1 MGRGAVPKPPS
12 ESLAHGE
19 LPPRPTTSWMDRNFE
34 WLIPA
39 IMVTACALYLV
50 STYARMKP
58 KDPFDLDTF
67 SRLPVLEGGRV
78 KPLDSVAR
86 VYLRKISHQSV
97 YKDAKGDEQPA
108 ILWYLLTLGA
118 KPSDENEPAWTH
130 HIVKIESDQVLLDLK
145 LPLRE
150 GWRYSINELRPH
162 FETVQ
167 KKAMAARRKKAEKK
181 PLEPFDVKML
191 DLEEKLA
198 LVIHVAQGKG
208 HDTDENRF
216 HLVPPQSEGE
226 SWVSLGDF
234 KDNAESATFQKYFS
248 AVRATVRERFTD
260 ENARQLLGKAGVEAT
275 AEDLKRLRHKLF
287 DVPLAELRKEDPSSP
302 GQLLSLLKSQLPES
316 EWEHL
321 QKQTEAD
328 LQTRLAANPVV
339 AVWDQ
344 MIELRR
350 QKKYA
355 EFNTL
360 VAEYRDKYTG
370 LVSENDRKHA
380 DIEINYNRFAPFLRC
395 IGLYVIAFLLSIFG
409 FALRAAEMPR
419 VGESLRRS
427 AVGVLTLTF
436 LVHLAGL
443 FVRMDLMNYTLV
455 FVTNLYSSAIFIGC
469 GCVGLGLILEK
480 IFPIGI
486 GAIVASVLGVATTI
500 VAHNLATEDTLEMMQ
515 AVLDTNFWLATH
527 VTTVTLGYTAT
538 FVAGF
543 LGAAYAFMLFCSV
556 IRDSFKTPGQP
567 TADRLLAY
575 GAAAAGVVII
585 PLSVGWV
592 LFDALAKFE
601 YLHSG
606 IGALLRF
613 GMLAV
618 GGVYFAILL
627 IARASTDGI
636 DSHGKAVSTP
646 IPRLAKPMAAM
657 GLSANVSKILGQM
670 IYGVVC
676 FAMMLSFIGT
686 VLGGIWADQS
696 WGRFWGWDPKEN
708 GAVLIVLWNALI
720 LHARWCGLVKVRGMA
735 ILAIL
740 GNTITAWSWFGT
752 NQLGI
757 GLHAYGFDTRLADGC
772 TNFWMSM
779 SMIAGLGLI
788 PQRFWSASNAVVPV
802 ASAPEPSG
810 KKSGRKM

>member
-1 MGRGAVPKPPS
+1 M
-12 ESLAHGE
+12 
-19 LPPRPTTSWMDRNFE
+19 
-34 WLIPA
+34 
-39 IMVTACALYLV
+39 
-50 STYARMKP
+50 
-58 KDPFDLDTF
+58 
-67 SRLPVLEGGRV
+67 

-86 VYLRKISHQSV
+86 VYLRNLSHQSV
-97 YKDAKGDEQPA
+97 YKDANGDEQPA
-108 ILWYLLTLGA
+108 IRWFLETLGA
-118 KPSDENEPAWTH
+118 KPSDEKEPAWSHQIIRIDHGQLVT
-130 HIVKIESDQVLLDLK
+130 ELK
-145 LPLRE
+145 LSPRE
-150 GWRYSINELRPH
+150 GSRYSFNELRGSL
-162 FETVQ
+162 Q
-167 KKAMAARRKKAEKK
+167 N
-181 PLEPFDVKML
+181 
-191 DLEEKLA
+191 LEEKA
-198 LVIHVAQGKG
+198 RKAIQKRKAGKPIDLFETKVLELFEKIELLYHIASGRG
-208 HDTDENRF
+208 HDTPINQF
-216 HLVPPQSEGE
+216 HIVPPQAEGE
-226 SWVSLGDF
+226 DWVSLGDF
-234 KDNAESATFQKYFS
+234 RANAEAASYAKALTT
-248 AVRATVRERFTD
+248 ARVRVRAQPGGFDKVAED
-260 ENARQLLGKAGVEAT
+260 QLLAQVAGENAAKVPPERRKLLVEMVMNT
-275 AEDLKRLRHKLF
+275 PPTTIPPDGRIEILGMVSSLLPKNDQ
-287 DVPLAELRKEDPSSP
+287 DELRIEQEK
-302 GQLLSLLKSQLPES
+302 
-316 EWEHL
+316 
-321 QKQTEAD
+321 D
-328 LQTRLAANPVV
+328 LQIRLAANPVV

-355 EFNTL
+355 EFNAL
-360 VAEYRDKYTG
+360 VVEYRDKYTS

-436 LVHLAGL
+436 LVHLIGL

-802 ASAPEPSG
+802 ASVPEPIG
-810 KKSGRKM
+810 KKTGRKK